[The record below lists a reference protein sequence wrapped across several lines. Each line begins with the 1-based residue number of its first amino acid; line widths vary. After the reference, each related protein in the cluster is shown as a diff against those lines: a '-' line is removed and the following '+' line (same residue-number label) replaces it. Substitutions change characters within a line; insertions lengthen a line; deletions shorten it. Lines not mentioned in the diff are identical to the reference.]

1 MKKFGMIALFSA
13 LLIAFALPAF
23 AYTVEGA
30 KGERFTM
37 GAAIG
42 YDIGYMGTDKDYNT
56 YIDTTHG
63 LKEDRTQFFSVLS
76 LNSYLYGSFVVGDVS
91 ANWVLATGSWTQ
103 SSNLQASGGPL
114 GNQKDN
120 DLIDQLYATYKFGNS
135 YILAG
140 KIGSTWTTY
149 QGPSFLGYTGGTG
162 SHIYNIAL
170 GSVYDNK
177 YPQIRFGQT
186 VNKMFS
192 YYIALVT
199 TGTYEAGAGNTT
211 LSYAQIP
218 AIAAKFSLNFGN
230 FILHPG
236 MVYQQVKWDKLPAGW
251 DDTMTAYHFALP
263 MRMAFGPFVGIIQL
277 GYGQNTGGPS
287 SSVSLTSESS
297 YHGFQRAATG
307 KIYNSTCMNGLVD
320 LAFTFGP
327 VTPHIYYAQTRA
339 KNSDAWKAGNDYY
352 DRISYGLVLHYKI
365 NNNLT
370 LIPELSFY
378 DYGTIPNSAT
388 KPKLGKAW
396 LGGVEFRFNF

>member
-1 MKKFGMIALFSA
+1 MKKFGLIAVVSA
-13 LLIAFALPAF
+13 LMIAFALPAF

-37 GAAIG
+37 GGAFIT
-42 YDIGYMGTDKDYNT
+42 DFGYMGTDKDYNT

-63 LKEDRTQFFSVLS
+63 KTADRTQFFAVLS
-76 LNSYLYGSFVVGDVS
+76 QSSNIYGQFTVGNVS
-91 ANWVLATGSWTQ
+91 ATWILVGSSWTQ
-103 SSNLQASGGPL
+103 SSNLQASGGIL

-120 DLIDQLYATYKFGNS
+120 DYIDQLYATYTFGNS

-140 KIGSTWTTY
+140 KIGSTWTSW
-149 QGPSFLGYTGGTG
+149 QGPSVLGYTPGTG
-162 SHIYNIAL
+162 SHINNIAL

-177 YPQIRFGQT
+177 YPQVRFGQ
-186 VNKMFS
+186 NISKMFS

-199 TGTYEAGAGNTT
+199 PGTYEAGSGNTT

-218 AIAAKFSLNFGN
+218 AIAAKFTLNFGN
-230 FILHPG
+230 VMVIPG

-251 DDTMTAYHFALP
+251 DDSMTAYHIAVP
-263 MRMAFGPFVGIIQL
+263 VRMAFGPFVGIIQL
-277 GYGQNTGGPS
+277 GYGQNDGGPS
-287 SSVSLTSESS
+287 SSVSLTSESA
-297 YHGFQRAATG
+297 YHGFQRADTG
-307 KIYNSTCMNGLVD
+307 KIYNSTNMNGMVD

-352 DRISYGLVLHYKI
+352 DRISYGVVVWYKI
-365 NNNLT
+365 NNNLS

-378 DYGTIPNSAT
+378 DYGTIPNSDA

-396 LGGVEFRFNF
+396 LGGVQFRFSF